1 MVLENEIRRLERQIN
16 DLTAL
21 FVTWD
26 RIKSAI
32 DTLEDLCV
40 GYCECCN
47 SFYDNSDVN
56 FCEECCVGCQGK
68 DHSDI
73 AYYCDDCREEIN
85 GAVEEM
91 NAIIRGDYI

>member
-21 FVTWD
+21 N

-32 DTLEDLCV
+32 GTLEDLCV

-73 AYYCDDCREEIN
+73 AYYCNDCREEIN